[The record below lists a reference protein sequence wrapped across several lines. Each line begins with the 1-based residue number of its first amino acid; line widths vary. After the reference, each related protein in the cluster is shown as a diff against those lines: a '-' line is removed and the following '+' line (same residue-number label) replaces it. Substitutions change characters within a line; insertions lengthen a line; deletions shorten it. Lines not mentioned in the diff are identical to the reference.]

1 MKPDIQSALHRDERI
16 SRYLKGRMNPEDEAQ
31 FLKDM
36 ESDKQLKEDA
46 INQARI
52 IKGMRQADDEL
63 LQTLKQASKSE
74 VANALRPRKKMFHKP
89 VMWLSIAASAAILV
103 FSGYKG
109 YDYYNITH
117 LGIQYAS
124 EFPMETI
131 IRGDSNS
138 EVESELQTLFDN
150 IQKRNDLTA
159 TTQRLAELWD
169 IANQDTYNDYTD
181 YAPYIGWYLAIGYL
195 EDFEKDKAKEILNKL
210 SHINSDNPQILQ
222 NAVSQLLQE
231 I

>member
-1 MKPDIQSALHRDERI
+1 MKPHIQSALHRDERN
-16 SRYLKGRMNPEDEAQ
+16 SRYLRGQMTPEEEAR

-46 INQARI
+46 ISQARI

-195 EDFEKDKAKEILNKL
+195 EDFEKDKAKEILSKITID
-210 SHINSDNPQILQ
+210 SYPHAINLKAQE
-222 NAVSQLLQE
+222 LLHS
-231 I
+231 IP

>member
-195 EDFEKDKAKEILNKL
+195 ENYDKDKAKRIFTMMLNDDKLNDSIKNQVTEIVRRL
-210 SHINSDNPQILQ
+210 
-222 NAVSQLLQE
+222 
-231 I
+231 

>member
-1 MKPDIQSALHRDERI
+1 MKPDIQSALNRDERI
-16 SRYLKGRMNPEDEAQ
+16 SRFLKGLMNLEDEAQ
-31 FLKDM
+31 FLKDL

-52 IKGMRQADDEL
+52 IKGMQQVDNEL
-63 LQTLKQASKSE
+63 LQTLKHASKSE

-109 YDYYNITH
+109 YDYYNTTH
-117 LGIQYAS
+117 IGIQYAS

-150 IQKRNDLTA
+150 VQKCNDLA
-159 TTQRLAELWD
+159 TTTHRLAELWD
-169 IANQDTYNDYTD
+169 MANQYTYNDYTD
-181 YAPYIGWYLAIGYL
+181 YAPYIGWHLAIGYL
-195 EDFEKDKAKEILNKL
+195 EDYDKDKAKRILNQLTIK
-210 SHINSDNPQILQ
+210 SYPHAINLKAQE
-222 NAVSQLLQE
+222 LLNSIQ
-231 I
+231 